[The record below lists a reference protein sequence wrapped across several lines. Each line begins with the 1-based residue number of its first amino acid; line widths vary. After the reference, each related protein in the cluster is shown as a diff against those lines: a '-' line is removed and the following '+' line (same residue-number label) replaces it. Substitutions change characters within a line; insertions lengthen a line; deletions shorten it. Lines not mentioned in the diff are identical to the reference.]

1 MNRRAREVRA
11 RKSHLDSVWAALRAN
26 KDSWDGTQGRGWCLR
41 GQMRRPFGQF
51 TPHPDPPP
59 QGGREKDKGTGML
72 SEAFFEGGYEIGQ
85 RDPDLGHLVA

>member
-1 MNRRAREVRA
+1 MGRDARQGLLPEGA
-11 RKSHLDSVWAALRAN
+11 SASPLRA
-26 KDSWDGTQGRGWCLR
+26 
-41 GQMRRPFGQF
+41 F